1 MKCKCGTIMLYAGS
15 KIFVC
20 MKCKTVN
27 EKGKVLKKVMN
38 PLKEFMFGGHH
49 YKANRFM
56 KNNGGK

>member
-27 EKGKVLKKVMN
+27 EKGKVLVKYKVV
-38 PLKEFMFGGHH
+38 E
-49 YKANRFM
+49 
-56 KNNGGK
+56 